1 MFIFHIVNIR
11 YPERVIHT
19 VTGVTA
25 LDFSSRIPN
34 LLAVGLQDGTVA
46 IYNMKREGADLEV
59 PILDSSSLSS
69 KDITHMKVQ
78 IVLQVFFFRPEHL
91 CCFFFF

>member
-1 MFIFHIVNIR
+1 MPTCNR
-11 YPERVIHT
+11 YPERLIHT

-46 IYNMKREGADLEV
+46 IYNMKRDGGDLGV

-69 KDITHMKVQ
+69 N
-78 IVLQVFFFRPEHL
+78 
-91 CCFFFF
+91 